1 MIIKSYLLWLSFFV
15 FYVAVAA
22 ACAAAAAAC
31 VVAAAAAA
39 AVRTRH
45 GVIAAGPAFVAVAFD
60 SDAFACV
67 ERFERFVDNVE
78 RILGIHS

>member
-31 VVAAAAAA
+31 VAVVAAAAAA
-39 AVRTRH
+39 MRTRH

-60 SDAFACV
+60 SGHV
-67 ERFERFVDNVE
+67 LNVLNVLW
-78 RILGIHS
+78 IM

>member
-1 MIIKSYLLWLSFFV
+1 MWLSFFV

-31 VVAAAAAA
+31 VAVVAAAAAA
-39 AVRTRH
+39 MRTRH

-60 SDAFACV
+60 SGLVADAFACV